1 MQTKELIF
9 MIILFF
15 SILFWVLPIILIYK
29 STRTNGN
36 EKIAWI
42 LAVVFISWI
51 AWVFYLLLAPLKDS
65 QFKH

>member
-1 MQTKELIF
+1 